1 MNEGLREVPVMEN
14 AAASSGKKRKLGL
27 RESIPAPLFQLKARR
42 LAVMTPVNSDSSVDC
57 EYSTSCE
64 CVISLDNVVIS
75 AVCSSHGSGELEKIQ
90 KENIDEGTGDSL
102 DCRVRERETSPLI
115 IEVQAESGELE
126 STARPLESNFRRP
139 FTTEKMPSED
149 ELEEFFAAAEKNLQ
163 KKFIDKYNFD
173 IAMDKPLEGSYEW
186 VQIQPKPS

>member
-1 MNEGLREVPVMEN
+1 MEN
-14 AAASSGKKRKLGL
+14 AAASGKKRKLGL
-27 RESIPAPLFQLKARR
+27 RETIPAPLFQLKARR

-57 EYSTSCE
+57 EYSTCE
-64 CVISLDNVVIS
+64 CVISSDNVVIS

-90 KENIDEGTGDSL
+90 KEDIDEGTGDSL
-102 DCRVRERETSPLI
+102 DCGVRERRETSPL

-139 FTTEKMPSED
+139 FTAEKMPSED
-149 ELEEFFAAAEKNLQ
+149 ELEEFFAAAEKNQQ

-173 IAMDKPLEGSYEW
+173 IAKDEPLEGRYEW
-186 VQIQPKPS
+186 VDIQPK